1 MALSNS
7 KRLLVISTGKKV
19 TIYTINKNGD
29 NLCLIPDFQ
38 FSDEEIITNVDV
50 VDTALLYLSAK
61 GLAVFNV

>member
-7 KRLLVISTGKKV
+7 KRLLVISTGKIV

-29 NLCLIPDFQ
+29 NLRLIPDFQ
-38 FSDEEIITNVDV
+38 FFDEEVITNLDV

>member
-7 KRLLVISTGKKV
+7 KRLLVISTGKIV

-38 FSDEEIITNVDV
+38 FFDEEVITNLDV